1 MLKAHERL
9 FPAIETQRAA
19 SLFFQKYSKMMRKS
33 ATMSEGT
40 YEDWISTFETLEK
53 KRKLVHA
60 VSVKRGGE
68 LDVGYGVLLVLNVKD
83 GKVHADAESIAMNPY
98 EDVWNTQP
106 FLGRRK
112 MTAQDVR
119 RAMDVVSCDA

>member
-1 MLKAHERL
+1 
-9 FPAIETQRAA
+9 
-19 SLFFQKYSKMMRKS
+19 MRKS

-40 YEDWISTFETLEK
+40 YEDWISTFETPEK

-68 LDVGYGVLLVLNVKD
+68 LDEGYGVLLVLKMKN
-83 GKVHADAESIAMNPY
+83 GKIHAEVETIAMNPY
-98 EDVWNTQP
+98 EDVWNIQP
-106 FLGRRK
+106 FLGKRK

-119 RAMDVVSCDA
+119 QAMDVSCDA